1 MTWLSYRQAHAFEAE
16 AARLRVSQVARAS
29 KGFMREYQKAGTP
42 AAMRVRRLPSGV
54 AGGTTWGQKRD
65 AFVKR
70 HMEQYRRNPTYR
82 RFLALTMW
90 AYRPPGPIPH
100 HRSRRS
106 SRHRSYNN
114 A

>member
-1 MTWLSYRQAHAFEAE
+1 MTWLTYRQAHAFEAE

-29 KGFMREYQKAGTP
+29 KGFMREYQKASTP
-42 AAMRVRRLPSGV
+42 AAMRVRRLPTGV
-54 AGGTTWGQKRD
+54 TGGTTWGQKRD

-70 HMEQYRRNPTYR
+70 HMEQYRRHPTYR

-100 HRSRRS
+100 HHSRRSRRS
-106 SRHRSYNN
+106 YN